1 MSQRNNM
8 KKLDLHGFTLEDAFD
23 EFTDF
28 IYEAYNDNLSNVEIV
43 TGKSGQ
49 IKKEFPFWS
58 ENNHQI
64 RSIEASWHGGSFV
77 VKLQKKY

>member
-1 MSQRNNM
+1 M
-8 KKLDLHGFTLEDAFD
+8 KKLDLHGLTLEEAFD

-28 IYEAYNDNLSNVEIV
+28 IYEAYKNNFSKVEIV

-49 IKKEFPFWS
+49 IRKEFPYWS
-58 ENNHQI
+58 ENSHQI
-64 RSIEASWHGGSFV
+64 RSIEVSWHGGSFI